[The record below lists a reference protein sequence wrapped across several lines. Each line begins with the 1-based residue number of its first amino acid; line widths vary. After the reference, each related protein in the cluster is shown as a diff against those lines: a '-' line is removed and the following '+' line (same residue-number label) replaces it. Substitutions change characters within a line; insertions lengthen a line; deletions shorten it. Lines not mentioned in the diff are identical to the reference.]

1 MKRLAFGKKYLNRK
15 EYEMKWFENIDYKE
29 ILKIE
34 NWSIEFIISLSI
46 ITTIILYLPENI
58 NTNINETINKY
69 NDLILFVNVL
79 SWFLLIVVIINF
91 MINKIKEIQTK
102 KMMINDI
109 LNLTDE
115 EHSILKAILND
126 KDLTIIAD
134 MNSGTIYNLNQK
146 GYIYMT
152 GNQYATS
159 VGDFGEIYIKF
170 TINPKLR
177 NFIKENKSLKNKFSN
192 NNK

>member
-1 MKRLAFGKKYLNRK
+1 
-15 EYEMKWFENIDYKE
+15 MKWFENIDYKE

-91 MINKIKEIQTK
+91 IINKIKEIQTK

-109 LNLTDE
+109 LNLTE
-115 EHSILKAILND
+115 
-126 KDLTIIAD
+126 
-134 MNSGTIYNLNQK
+134 
-146 GYIYMT
+146 
-152 GNQYATS
+152 
-159 VGDFGEIYIKF
+159 
-170 TINPKLR
+170 
-177 NFIKENKSLKNKFSN
+177 
-192 NNK
+192 